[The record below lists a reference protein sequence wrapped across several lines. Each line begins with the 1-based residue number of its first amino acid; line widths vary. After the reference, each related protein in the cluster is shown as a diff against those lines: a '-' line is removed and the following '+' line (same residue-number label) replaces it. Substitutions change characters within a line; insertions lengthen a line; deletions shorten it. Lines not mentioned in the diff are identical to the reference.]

1 MTSPAKIPF
10 VSILHI
16 DKKSTTPLYVQI
28 AQQMINA
35 IQRGFLMIGT
45 KLPGTRVLSDT
56 LQVHR
61 QTVIAAYQELESQ
74 GWLESI
80 PNKGTYIIQR
90 IDEAKPMRI
99 HDKIEL
105 LAQYPQ
111 QTGFT
116 FTRSSIL
123 DNPFQDASTSLAFT
137 DGTPDIRLSS
147 IYDLSS
153 MYSASMKRKQIQ
165 RKMEHHIHEGKEF
178 FRSQLSNYLNL
189 TRGLHISPQNLLIT
203 RSTEMSLYLISQ
215 LILKENDTVIVA
227 DLSFFSAN
235 MIFQKAGARIVSI
248 PVDEEGISVDYIRNH
263 FKPQELRMVY
273 ITPHYH
279 YPTTVTLS
287 ANRRIE
293 LLQLATEYHFI
304 IVEDDYDFEF
314 QYEPSALLPLASA
327 DLNGMVIYV
336 GTFGKSL
343 APGFRTGFVVAPE
356 NLMVELRK
364 YLGII
369 DRQGDIV
376 MEQVL
381 GEMIEEGTIFRH
393 LKKSLKE
400 YKLRRD
406 HFCTLLDSHFSQ
418 QVTYIKPKG
427 GLAIWT
433 KWNSDIS
440 LLKLSQQAL
449 QKGLFIPQT
458 ILYQSK
464 KQTAMRLGFG
474 HLNKEELEKAFSIL
488 KSCEIQLT

>member
-10 VSILHI
+10 ISILNI
-16 DKKSTTPLYVQI
+16 DKKSNTALYVQI

-45 KLPGTRVLSDT
+45 KLPGTRVLSEL

-80 PNKGTYIIQR
+80 PNKGTYIIHR
-90 IDEAKPMRI
+90 VDTVKPMRI
-99 HDKIEL
+99 HDKIDL

-123 DNPFQDASTSLAFT
+123 DNPFQDSSCALAFT

-153 MYSASMKRKQIQ
+153 MYSASMKRKQMQ
-165 RKMEHHIHEGKEF
+165 RKMEHHTHDSNDF
-178 FRSQLSNYLNL
+178 FRVQLSNYLNL

-203 RSTEMSLYLISQ
+203 RSTEMSLYLLSQ
-215 LILKENDTVIVA
+215 LILKDNDVVLVA

-235 MIFQKAGARIVSI
+235 MIFQKAGARILSI
-248 PVDEEGISVDYIRNH
+248 PIDEEGISVAYIREH
-263 FKPQELRMVY
+263 FKPNEIRMIY

-287 ANRRIE
+287 ANRRVE
-293 LLQLATEYHFI
+293 LLQLASAYHFI

-314 QYEPSALLPLASA
+314 QYEPSALLPLASS

-356 NLMVELRK
+356 NLMLELRK

-369 DRQGDIV
+369 DRQGDVV

-400 YKLRRD
+400 YKNRRD
-406 HFCTLLDSHFSQ
+406 HFCALLDLHFPE
-418 QVTYIKPKG
+418 QVSYIKPKG

-433 KWNSDIS
+433 KWNPEIS
-440 LLKLSQQAL
+440 LLKVSQQSL
-449 QKGLFIPQT
+449 LKGLFIPQT
-458 ILYQSK
+458 ILYQNRRQS
-464 KQTAMRLGFG
+464 AMRLGFG
-474 HLNKEELEKAFSIL
+474 HLSTAEIEEAFSIL
-488 KSCEIQLT
+488 KNCIVNEK